1 MPIIVAKNTYL
12 SELVKEWNIGLAVN
26 HLSADEMREAILK
39 LRDDKEFY
47 NAIRENSLNMQGE
60 FSFEAYNNR
69 LLAMI
74 KELF

>member
-1 MPIIVAKNTYL
+1 MD
-12 SELVKEWNIGLAVN
+12 

-47 NAIRENSLNMQGE
+47 NAIRENSLNMQSE